1 VLSLAIVSNLWYSLG
16 IGYHFVQADMIFKD
30 DMQGF
35 NIVFDVVVRLVSFM
49 HNYESYFNI
58 IRFNV

>member
-1 VLSLAIVSNLWYSLG
+1 MV
-16 IGYHFVQADMIFKD
+16 FKD
-30 DMQGF
+30 DMQDF